1 MRDPKGF
8 LTLRRATPGRQAV
21 EERVRH
27 WREFYGP
34 VPEAAVRTQAARCM
48 DCGVPFC
55 QGDTGC
61 PVRNIIPEWN
71 DLVSRGEWHDALESL
86 HSTNNF
92 PELTG
97 RLCPAPCESAC
108 VLGLVNEPV
117 AIRHIEQTIAD
128 RGFAEGWVVPRPPR
142 RATGFSVAVVG
153 SGPAGLAAAQQ
164 LRRFGHDVVVFEK
177 SERVGGLL
185 RYGIPEFKLEK
196 AVLDLRLSQ
205 LEAEGV
211 RFRTGV
217 DVGFDITVEEIRAE
231 FDAVCIATGAG
242 AARDLQVPGR
252 ELAGI
257 HLAMDFLTLQNRRL
271 ERDALPVARYPLPV
285 ARYPLPVARHPSPV
299 ARDPLSVTRHPLPER
314 DGDARDRRVVIIG
327 GGDTG
332 SDCAGTCLRQGARSV
347 RQFELLPQPPVGRA
361 VSTPWPLWP
370 MQLRTSHAHEE
381 GCDREWSVATTAFS
395 GEGGRVLRLHAVRL
409 ERQAFA
415 DGRTD
420 FARMP
425 GTEFELEADLVLLAM
440 GFTGPVKSRLLVDL
454 ALELDGRGNIAT
466 DGAHRTSVP
475 GIFSA
480 GDARRGA
487 SLIVWAIRE
496 GRDAADS
503 INSWLHSGIQP
514 RSRPTFASRA
524 DPSSE

>member
-34 VPEAAVRTQAARCM
+34 VPEAVVRTQGARCM

-61 PVRNIIPEWN
+61 PVRNVIPEWN
-71 DLVSRGEWHDALESL
+71 DLVARGEWRSALDSL
-86 HSTNNF
+86 QATNNF

-117 AIRHIEQTIAD
+117 TIRHIEQTIAD
-128 RGFAEGWVVPRPPR
+128 RGFAEGWVTPLPPR
-142 RATGFSVAVVG
+142 RATGFRVAVIG

-164 LRRFGHDVVVFEK
+164 LRRAGHDVVVFEK
-177 SERVGGLL
+177 NERIGGLL

-196 AVLDLRLSQ
+196 SVLDLRLSQ

-211 RFRTGV
+211 VFRTGIDVGV
-217 DVGFDITVEEIRAE
+217 DVSAGEIQSE
-231 FDAVCIATGAG
+231 FDAVCIATGASV
-242 AARDLQVPGR
+242 ARDLDVPGR
-252 ELAGI
+252 ELRGI
-257 HLAMDFLTLQNRRL
+257 HLAMDFLSAQNRRL
-271 ERDALPVARYPLPV
+271 ERDALPVGSHPLPV
-285 ARYPLPVARHPSPV
+285 PDTSYPR
-299 ARDPLSVTRHPLPER
+299 RVTGFGSTDENLHA
-314 DGDARDRRVVIIG
+314 GDKRVVIIG

-332 SDCAGTCLRQGARSV
+332 SDCAGTCARQGARSV
-347 RQFELLPQPPVGRA
+347 RQFELLPAPPHSRA
-361 VSTPWPLWP
+361 PSTPWPLWP

-381 GCDREWSVATTAFS
+381 GCQREWSVATTAFS
-395 GEGGRVLRLHAVRL
+395 GDNGRVERIQAVRL
-409 ERQAFA
+409 ERQVFG

-420 FARMP
+420 FARLP

-440 GFTGPVKSRLLVDL
+440 GFTGPEKSKLLTDL
-454 ALELDGRGNIAT
+454 EIRLDGRGNIAT
-466 DGAHRTSVP
+466 DNEHRTSVP
-475 GIFSA
+475 GVFSA

-503 INSWLHSGIQP
+503 INAWLP
-514 RSRPTFASRA
+514 LTALTR
-524 DPSSE
+524 

>member
-34 VPEAAVRTQAARCM
+34 VPESAVRTQAARCM

-71 DLVSRGEWHDALESL
+71 ELVSRGEWHSALDSL
-86 HSTNNF
+86 HATNNF

-128 RGFAEGWVVPRPPR
+128 RGFAEGWVVPRPPGR
-142 RATGFSVAVVG
+142 PTGFSVAVVG

-196 AVLDLRLSQ
+196 SVIELRLSQ

-211 RFRTGV
+211 QFRTGI
-217 DVGFDITVEEIRAE
+217 DVGEDVSADELRAE

-242 AARDLQVPGR
+242 AARDLHVPGR

-257 HLAMDFLTLQNRRL
+257 HLAMDFLTAQNRRL
-271 ERDALPVARYPLPV
+271 EEDALPASRFPHPVSRFLLPDE
-285 ARYPLPVARHPSPV
+285 S
-299 ARDPLSVTRHPLPER
+299 
-314 DGDARDRRVVIIG
+314 DARNRRVVIIG

-347 RQFELLPQPPVGRA
+347 TQFELLPQPPVGRA
-361 VSTPWPLWP
+361 ASTPWPLWP

-381 GCDREWSVATTAFS
+381 GTERAWSVATTAFS
-395 GEGGRVLRLHAVRL
+395 GENGRVQRLHAARL
-409 ERQAFA
+409 ERQVFA
-415 DGRTD
+415 DGRSD
-420 FARMP
+420 YVRMP
-425 GTEFELEADLVLLAM
+425 GTEFEVEADLVLLAM
-440 GFTGPVKSRLLVDL
+440 GFTGPVKSKLLVDL
-454 ALELDGRGNIAT
+454 AVEFDARGNVAT
-466 DGAHRTSVP
+466 DDAHRTSVP

-503 INSWLHSGIQP
+503 IDAWLRERG
-514 RSRPTFASRA
+514 
-524 DPSSE
+524 DKNYN

>member
-8 LTLRRATPGRQAV
+8 LTLRRATPERQAV
-21 EERVRH
+21 EERVGH
-27 WREFYGP
+27 WREFYRP
-34 VPEAAVRTQAARCM
+34 AAESAVRTQAARCM

-71 DLVSRGEWHDALESL
+71 DLVQRGEWREALESL
-86 HSTNNF
+86 HATNNF

-128 RGFAEGWVVPRPPR
+128 RGFDEGWVVPRPPR
-142 RATGFSVAVVG
+142 RESGFSVAVIG

-164 LRRFGHDVVVFEK
+164 LRRFGHKVVVFEK
-177 SERVGGLL
+177 DERVGGLL

-196 AVLDLRLSQ
+196 SVLELRLEQ

-211 RFRTGV
+211 RFRTGI
-217 DVGFDITVEEIRAE
+217 DVGEDITAGDLRAE
-231 FDAVCIATGAG
+231 FDAVCVATGAG
-242 AARDLQVPGR
+242 AARDLNVPGR

-257 HLAMDFLTLQNRRL
+257 HLAMDFLTAQNRRL
-271 ERDALPVARYPLPV
+271 ECEALPVTRYPSAVARYPLPD
-285 ARYPLPVARHPSPV
+285 
-299 ARDPLSVTRHPLPER
+299 RDS
-314 DGDARDRRVVIIG
+314 DARDRHVVIIG

-332 SDCAGTCLRQGARSV
+332 SDCAGTCVRQGARSV
-347 RQFELLPQPPVGRA
+347 RQFELLPQPPAGRA
-361 VSTPWPLWP
+361 TSTPWPLWP

-395 GEGGRVLRLHAVRL
+395 GEDGSVQRIHAVRL
-409 ERQAFA
+409 ERQVFA

-420 FARMP
+420 YARVP
-425 GTEFELEADLVLLAM
+425 DSDFEMEADLVLLAM
-440 GFTGPVKSRLLVDL
+440 GFTGPVKNRLLVDL
-454 ALELDGRGNIAT
+454 AVELDGRGNIAT

-475 GIFSA
+475 GVFAA

-503 INSWLHSGIQP
+503 IDRWLRVSTIT
-514 RSRPTFASRA
+514 R
-524 DPSSE
+524 

>member
-1 MRDPKGF
+1 MADPKAF
-8 LTLRRATPGRQAV
+8 LTLRRATAERQPV
-21 EERVRH
+21 DERVRH
-27 WREFYGP
+27 WGEFYQP
-34 VPEAAVRTQAARCM
+34 VPDEAVRTQAARCM

-55 QGDTGC
+55 QGDSGC

-71 DLVSRGEWHDALESL
+71 GLVQRGEWREALESL
-86 HSTNNF
+86 QATNNF

-128 RGFAEGWVVPRPPR
+128 RGFAEGWMVPRPPR
-142 RATGFSVAVVG
+142 RISGFRVAVIG

-164 LRRFGHDVVVFEK
+164 LRRAGHSVVVFEK
-177 SERVGGLL
+177 NEKVGGLL

-196 AVLDLRLSQ
+196 SVLDLRLGQ

-211 RFRTGV
+211 QFRCGI
-217 DVGFDITVEEIRAE
+217 DVGEDITAEELRAE
-231 FDAVCIATGAG
+231 FDAVCVSTGAG
-242 AARDLQVPGR
+242 AARDLDVPGR
-252 ELAGI
+252 ELEGV
-257 HLAMDFLTLQNRRL
+257 HLAMDFLTSQNRRL
-271 ERDALPVARYPLPV
+271 EGVLPFSGTVC
-285 ARYPLPVARHPSPV
+285 
-299 ARDPLSVTRHPLPER
+299 
-314 DGDARDRRVVIIG
+314 DARDRDVVIIG

-332 SDCAGTCLRQGARSV
+332 SDCAGTCVRQKARSV

-361 VSTPWPLWP
+361 ASTPWPLWP

-395 GEGGRVLRLHAVRL
+395 GEDGRVRRLHAARL
-409 ERQAFA
+409 ERQVFA

-440 GFTGPVKSRLLVDL
+440 GFTGPVKNRLLVDL
-454 ALELDGRGNIAT
+454 AVELDARGNIAT

-475 GIFSA
+475 GVFAA

-503 INSWLHSGIQP
+503 IDRWLK
-514 RSRPTFASRA
+514 AN
-524 DPSSE
+524 